1 MHVCAGGIW
10 VPGEGRKAVV
20 GAWLLCRK
28 RVRGGAK
35 AAERPGQ
42 VVEQD
47 VPPARDRDPGLPG
60 RDEDGCEPAGACGPI
75 ELERHRHLPDGAVGA
90 DREHDQ
96 RVDPE
101 VRADVSVFER
111 LRVQLLGCCMLSSAN
126 AIHWGCLVALTW

>member
-42 VVEQD
+42 QIV
-47 VPPARDRDPGLPG
+47 AW
-60 RDEDGCEPAGACGPI
+60 
-75 ELERHRHLPDGAVGA
+75 
-90 DREHDQ
+90 
-96 RVDPE
+96 
-101 VRADVSVFER
+101 ER
-111 LRVQLLGCCMLSSAN
+111 LW
-126 AIHWGCLVALTW
+126 AI